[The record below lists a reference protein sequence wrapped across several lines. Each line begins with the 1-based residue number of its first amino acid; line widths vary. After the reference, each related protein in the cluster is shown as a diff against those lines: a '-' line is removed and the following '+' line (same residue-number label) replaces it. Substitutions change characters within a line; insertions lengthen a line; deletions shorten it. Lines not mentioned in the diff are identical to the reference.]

1 MSQTKSDEMIDRIDE
16 YLDDSLTKMVSD
28 LNFKIIIGF
37 IAMALVICVLIFCI
51 IRKNEIKN
59 EHRREMMI
67 NFRDKLDD
75 VDKSVKRIDQESKNR
90 NAQVNELSS
99 ITDELIKQHKY
110 STNEGYVMDNNTSTS
125 SPKQQAEEIKR
136 RVNRRRTTVQD
147 EIDKNKSSTVEES
160 DEFHLDDNIV
170 KEKEDE
176 AQDETQGE
184 AQDETRG
191 ETQGEAQE
199 AILVEETC

>member
-28 LNFKIIIGF
+28 LNFKIIGF

-176 AQDETQGE
+176 AQDE
-184 AQDETRG
+184 
-191 ETQGEAQE
+191 AQE

>member
-110 STNEGYVMDNNTSTS
+110 STNEGYVMDNKSTS

-176 AQDETQGE
+176 AQDETQ
-184 AQDETRG
+184 D
-191 ETQGEAQE
+191 ETQGETQE

>member
-1 MSQTKSDEMIDRIDE
+1 MSQTKPDEMIDRIDE

-170 KEKEDE
+170 KEKENETQDE
-176 AQDETQGE
+176 AQDE
-184 AQDETRG
+184 AQD